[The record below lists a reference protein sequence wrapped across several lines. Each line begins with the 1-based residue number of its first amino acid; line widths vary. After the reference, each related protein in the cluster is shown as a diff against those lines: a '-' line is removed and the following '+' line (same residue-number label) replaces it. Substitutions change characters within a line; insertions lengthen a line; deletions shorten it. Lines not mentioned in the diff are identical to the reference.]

1 MFDTYDLIV
10 VSIGWLSRY
19 RRVIA
24 IVSRAAALNTSR
36 CGSFLSRHTRF
47 GRIVTFT
54 SLRTSFRF
62 ALTQAPTIR
71 FEAVRLVEIE
81 LFEVD
86 IDDLAV
92 QDLYHSVNSWS

>member
-1 MFDTYDLIV
+1 M
-10 VSIGWLSRY
+10 
-19 RRVIA
+19 
-24 IVSRAAALNTSR
+24 SRAAGLNTSR

-54 SLRTSFRF
+54 SLRTSFPF

-81 LFEVD
+81 FEVD

-92 QDLYHSVNSWS
+92 LDLYHSVNSWS